1 MKKAAKWLIRGY
13 ILTCFSAFQYKKK
26 KLQKEKGKLPA
37 YIRVTSH
44 LFAFLASLPVFWSE
58 KEKNHQYKRLIHQ
71 KLILNK
77 VKGED
82 YFTFRFIV
90 PD

>member
-1 MKKAAKWLIRGY
+1 MKKATKWLIRQY

-37 YIRVTSH
+37 YIWVTSY

-58 KEKNHQYKRLIHQ
+58 KGEKPSVQTAYTS
-71 KLILNK
+71 K
-77 VKGED
+77 VNS
-82 YFTFRFIV
+82 
-90 PD
+90 